1 MANTFK
7 SSHNSYNSHN
17 SNVSHSSNNASHVS
31 HVTHA
36 SHASH
41 ASHNDLSKQLIG
53 SIFAQQNISNF
64 KYEVIQYESDLSK
77 LIRQKFFTSINFCG
91 TNSLLVFTKISGKHY
106 CFTVERQTL
115 SYNFSKIDY
124 SKVKL
129 DMRNLRL
136 DIDIYNG
143 TILDGILVKQ
153 SKKDDLFIISDV
165 YKFCGVDYTKSK
177 LDDKLKM
184 IIKYLQNNYNQ
195 DHIEN
200 NILLSVNKI
209 YPISQTENIVNNV
222 LPSIKTL
229 KARGLCFYPEF
240 SETKLIFLFNNDNKK
255 ADNKDTKDNND
266 TKEIKDIKDIKDI
279 KKIDMKDIKS
289 NKDNKDKVVKQEK
302 QDVENNLD
310 KPKFKYVN
318 TSKKDVFAIL
328 EIKSTPNIDVY
339 KINAVERVT
348 IDGKKV
354 LKRIPMGIAY
364 ISGIEQSHKMNKIF
378 SQEKK
383 VLMKCKFINDKS
395 KWEPIEV
402 DKSAPHPTL
411 IEDINLELMEISD
424 DED

>member
-7 SSHNSYNSHN
+7 SSHNSHN
-17 SNVSHSSNNASHVS
+17 
-31 HVTHA
+31 
-36 SHASH
+36 
-41 ASHNDLSKQLIG
+41 SHNDLSKQLIG

-209 YPISQTENIVNNV
+209 YPIAQTEHIVNNV
-222 LPSIKTL
+222 LPSIKSL

-255 ADNKDTKDNND
+255 IDSKEKDNKDSKDN
-266 TKEIKDIKDIKDI
+266 KD
-279 KKIDMKDIKS
+279 
-289 NKDNKDKVVKQEK
+289 NKDNKDKDTKVNIIKNDKIVKHDTHEK
-302 QDVENNLD
+302 NEKHDKHEKHVKHEKDDELNLD

-318 TSKKDVFAIL
+318 TSKKDVYATL
-328 EIKSTPNIDVY
+328 EIKSTPNVDVY
-339 KINAVERVT
+339 KLNAVERVT

-354 LKRIPMGIAY
+354 LKRIAMGIAY

-411 IEDINLELMEISD
+411 LEDINLELMEISD
-424 DED
+424 DEDN

>member
-7 SSHNSYNSHN
+7 SSHNAHN
-17 SNVSHSSNNASHVS
+17 MQ
-31 HVTHA
+31 
-36 SHASH
+36 
-41 ASHNDLSKQLIG
+41 NDLSKQLVG

-106 CFTVERQTL
+106 CFSVERQTL

-184 IIKYLQNNYNQ
+184 VIKYLQNNYNQ

-209 YPISQTENIVNNV
+209 YPISQTEHIVNKV

-255 ADNKDTKDNND
+255 
-266 TKEIKDIKDIKDI
+266 
-279 KKIDMKDIKS
+279 
-289 NKDNKDKVVKQEK
+289 
-302 QDVENNLD
+302 VENNDNTND
-310 KPKFKYVN
+310 KLVIKDKNHQNHQNHQNQKSDVSDKLEKYPNKHEVKHDVKHEDNIMEKSKFKYVN
-318 TSKKDVFAIL
+318 TSKKDVYATL
-328 EIKSTPNIDVY
+328 EIKSTQNIDVY
-339 KINAVERVT
+339 KLNAVERTLV
-348 IDGKKV
+348 DNKKV
-354 LKRIPMGIAY
+354 LKRVPMGIAY

-378 SQEKK
+378 SQDKK

-402 DKSAPHPTL
+402 DKLAPHPTL
-411 IEDINLELMEISD
+411 LEDINLEMMEISD

>member
-7 SSHNSYNSHN
+7 SSHNAHN
-17 SNVSHSSNNASHVS
+17 AHNTQNAHNNQ
-31 HVTHA
+31 
-36 SHASH
+36 
-41 ASHNDLSKQLIG
+41 NDLSKQLVG

-106 CFTVERQTL
+106 CFSVERQTL
-115 SYNFSKIDY
+115 SYNFSKDDY

-209 YPISQTENIVNNV
+209 YPISQTEHIVNNV

-255 ADNKDTKDNND
+255 VENSNDNPND
-266 TKEIKDIKDIKDI
+266 KIYNDKLVIKDKYLKFDTTD
-279 KKIDMKDIKS
+279 KIEKS
-289 NKDNKDKVVKQEK
+289 PIIHDVKTTKHDVKTAHEVNNEDNIMEK
-302 QDVENNLD
+302 S
-310 KPKFKYVN
+310 KFKYVN
-318 TSKKDVFAIL
+318 TSKKDVFATL

-339 KINAVERVT
+339 KLNAVERVSV
-348 IDGKKV
+348 DNKKV
-354 LKRIPMGIAY
+354 LKRVTMGIAY

-378 SQEKK
+378 SQDKK

-402 DKSAPHPTL
+402 DKMAPHPTL
-411 IEDINLELMEISD
+411 LEDINLEMMEISD

>member
-7 SSHNSYNSHN
+7 SSQNSYNSHN
-17 SNVSHSSNNASHVS
+17 SHSSHSSHS
-31 HVTHA
+31 
-36 SHASH
+36 
-41 ASHNDLSKQLIG
+41 SHNDLSKQLIG

-255 ADNKDTKDNND
+255 VDNSDKTDNKDTKEIKENSDDKKSDNNKAD
-266 TKEIKDIKDIKDI
+266 IKRTDIKRTDIKRSDKLDIKDNII
-279 KKIDMKDIKS
+279 
-289 NKDNKDKVVKQEK
+289 KQEK

-318 TSKKDVFAIL
+318 TSKKDVFATL

-354 LKRIPMGIAY
+354 LKRITMGIAY

-402 DKSAPHPTL
+402 DKSAQHPTL